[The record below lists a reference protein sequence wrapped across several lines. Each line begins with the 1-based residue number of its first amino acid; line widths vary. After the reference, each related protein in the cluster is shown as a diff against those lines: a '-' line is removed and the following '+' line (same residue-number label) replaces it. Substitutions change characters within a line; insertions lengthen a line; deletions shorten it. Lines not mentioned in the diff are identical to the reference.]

1 MCALHSDVAVVKNR
15 EKIMRILDVF
25 LVAAMATSFAPAYG
39 AAGSPVQT
47 KRLMATSV
55 PLEASP
61 TSSVLAAVWNDR
73 LTAEREK
80 LAAISNPSATTS
92 RSASN
97 ASVSAFAASFMDG
110 DKTIVL
116 SALFTTPE
124 CVNLSGAAAPNLN
137 NCPIRIAVLQ
147 NGKVRV
153 VFSASDFP
161 FVAASKDLGEDQGN
175 EFDNETTRDKT
186 LVTFDPV
193 THEMTTILTLNGVR
207 DAEKSIPIRIS
218 Y

>member
-1 MCALHSDVAVVKNR
+1 
-15 EKIMRILDVF
+15 MRILDVT
-25 LVAAMATSFAPAYG
+25 LIAALATSFAPAYA

-55 PLEASP
+55 PLEALP
-61 TSSVLAAVWNDR
+61 TSSVLAAVWQDR

-80 LAAISNPSATTS
+80 LAAISHPSTTS
-92 RSASN
+92 SSSASN
-97 ASVSAFAASFMDG
+97 GSVSAFAASFTDG

-137 NCPIRIAVLQ
+137 NCPMRVAVLQ

-153 VFSASDFP
+153 VASASEFP
-161 FVAASKDLGEDQGN
+161 FVAALKDLGEDQGN
-175 EFDNETTRDKT
+175 EFDNETARNKT
-186 LVTFDPV
+186 LVTLDSV
-193 THEMTTILTLNGVR
+193 NHEITTDLTLNGVR
-207 DAEKSIPIRIS
+207 DAEKSTPIWIA

>member
-1 MCALHSDVAVVKNR
+1 
-15 EKIMRILDVF
+15 MRILDVI
-25 LVAAMATSFAPAYG
+25 LVAALTSSFAPAYA
-39 AAGSPVQT
+39 AAGSLVQT

-61 TSSVLAAVWNDR
+61 TSSILAAVWQDR

-80 LAAISNPSATTS
+80 LAAISNPATTSS

-97 ASVSAFAASFMDG
+97 ASVSAFSASFTDG

-137 NCPIRIAVLQ
+137 NCPMRVAVLQ

-153 VFSASDFP
+153 VASASDFP
-161 FVAASKDLGEDQGN
+161 FVAALKDLGEDQGN
-175 EFDNETTRDKT
+175 EFDNETARDKT
-186 LVTFDPV
+186 LVTFDPA
-193 THEMTTILTLNGVR
+193 THEITTVLTLNGVR
-207 DAEKSIPIRIS
+207 DTEESIPIRVS

>member
-1 MCALHSDVAVVKNR
+1 
-15 EKIMRILDVF
+15 MRILDVT
-25 LVAAMATSFAPAYG
+25 LIAALGTAFAPAYA

-55 PLEASP
+55 PLEALP
-61 TSSVLAAVWNDR
+61 TSSVLAAVWQDR

-80 LAAISNPSATTS
+80 LAAISHPSTTS
-92 RSASN
+92 SSSASN
-97 ASVSAFAASFMDG
+97 VSVSAFAASFTDG
-110 DKTIVL
+110 DKTVVL

-137 NCPIRIAVLQ
+137 NCPMRVAVLQ

-153 VFSASDFP
+153 VASASEFP
-161 FVAASKDLGEDQGN
+161 FVAALKDLGEDQGN
-175 EFDNETTRDKT
+175 EFDNETARNKT
-186 LVTFDPV
+186 LVTLDSV
-193 THEMTTILTLNGVR
+193 NHEITTALTLNGVR
-207 DAEKSIPIRIS
+207 DAEKSTPIWIS